1 MILFH
6 IFINGLDDQTECI
19 FSKFAGEDGV
29 DGNMPNDSKTSS
41 RKELDKLESGAN
53 KDLTTFRNETTQK
66 PARGTFRLCTWLQ

>member
-19 FSKFAGEDGV
+19 FSRFAGEDGV

-41 RKELDKLESGAN
+41 HKELDKLESGAN
-53 KDLTTFRNETTQK
+53 RNLTMFRNETRQNS
-66 PARGTFRLCTWLQ
+66 AHETFKLHIWLQ